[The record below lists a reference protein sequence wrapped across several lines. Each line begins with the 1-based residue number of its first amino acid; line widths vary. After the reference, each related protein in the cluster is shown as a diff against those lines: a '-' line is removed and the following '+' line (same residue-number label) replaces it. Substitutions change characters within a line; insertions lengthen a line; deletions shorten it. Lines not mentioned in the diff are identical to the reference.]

1 MKALLNFCYI
11 LYGLIKDL
19 SGFLRWLLRLADC
32 FPFNSL
38 VRQPLFVF
46 ICACNPAKTLYVFAQ
61 NIQCFYQ
68 KCAGFSGERLGGFL
82 YGVSALILYK
92 KWLFCLCE
100 KRCFVNIKCRCYV
113 IGKIWELDGMQ
124 SRVILFILFPKGKN
138 M

>member
-1 MKALLNFCYI
+1 M
-11 LYGLIKDL
+11 
-19 SGFLRWLLRLADC
+19 FLPKMC
-32 FPFNSL
+32 G
-38 VRQPLFVF
+38 VF
-46 ICACNPAKTLYVFAQ
+46 RGKV
-61 NIQCFYQ
+61 
-68 KCAGFSGERLGGFL
+68 GGGL

-124 SRVILFILFPKGKN
+124 SRVILFILFLKGED

>member
-1 MKALLNFCYI
+1 MYLPRTFNVFTKNVR
-11 LYGLIKDL
+11 
-19 SGFLRWLLRLADC
+19 GFQGKGWW
-32 FPFNSL
+32 F
-38 VRQPLFVF
+38 
-46 ICACNPAKTLYVFAQ
+46 
-61 NIQCFYQ
+61 
-68 KCAGFSGERLGGFL
+68 FL

-92 KWLFCLCE
+92 KRLFCLCE

>member
-32 FPFNSL
+32 FPYSFCIEAAF
-38 VRQPLFVF
+38 FVF
-46 ICACNPAKTLYVFAQ
+46 ICVCNPAKTLYVFAQ

-68 KCAGFSGERLGGFL
+68 KCAGFSGERLGVFL

-92 KWLFCLCE
+92 KRLFCLCE